1 VFIKA
6 PRDPSFVYDCIRRL
20 VHPFVVFP
28 KAVDA
33 NVFCLLA
40 TCMAIPMAQAIPQTN
55 LGTVDVDMEIS
66 SDLGYHA
73 EEDNIDIDIDF
84 SEEPVSRVDDAFMID
99 DDSFQTEATSN
110 QVSPDLYN
118 DDEMIDGDGTDA
130 VHKNEYNQDEEFRDR
145 SVDGE
150 SDVDILEED
159 EAVIGNEYSAEAV
172 AVHVQEPQHFHSS
185 TEKPHDSASALR
197 SELESN
203 NQISEPQDQIEARLK
218 IANSDEYTQQPPEQ
232 EHLEGPVNGADFPDE
247 DRNEFDI
254 DDQHSFHEET
264 PYQAD
269 KLGLGQQEKSPDFI
283 EGTNAVHA
291 TQVLQ
296 AVDDL
301 SKTSTLVAD
310 NIASW
315 VHRPAAEAEIDQ
327 SPHHG
332 LTNGEHRGGPVL
344 HPVIV
349 VYEDNEIYLFPPKNQ
364 DTSNTYFLE
373 DESLAASS
381 MKELFGA
388 CRTVLGES
396 INDDLELEL
405 DVAELGLTLSED
417 SPHSDTSTLT
427 SFLDLYLQLCRHDH
441 IEAPGPL
448 FVTLSTKF
456 RYSACL
462 TRLTDAV
469 KEGKGLSQLHMLDE
483 YNHSDE
489 SLEEK
494 ESYANLAGDQRNTQV
509 GEECTQGTQAATP
522 THHANLDPAQ
532 MTRYLDTPEF
542 VEDEPAYP
550 DVSHET
556 VETSAPIA
564 EQTEGKTVGLP
575 GEQDEADEV
584 LSHIDVIYDPGESH
598 EDDLIDFE
606 DAEDDENAF
615 MAHQGEN
622 LHMLSTDNSIASAR
636 AQPKLSGNDL
646 IFHREYDL
654 DDTGENLV
662 HALQG
667 DAATAEDAIDRRDV
681 AEVDY
686 EDEDNL
692 DDVEPQDSSQLE
704 NTANTAPV
712 IDAPLE
718 QQEPSDQ
725 DHLAEYEQPDPLIH
739 EAELEESLVGN
750 EMAVASIIIAPKRS
764 DDEHVDEDAWEKEDT
779 DVNSQ
784 ATVYT
789 DRDSP
794 RVAGIPKH
802 SPTHFT
808 EKLPIGK
815 GARDV
820 IAMLPREQVDGV
832 DADLQQAR
840 VASNGQ
846 LSTRAAPI
854 GPKSLS
860 KKRSWIE
867 HKEGDHRPDVAKQ
880 VKKPRSASDQ
890 LSTES

>member
-1 VFIKA
+1 VF
-6 PRDPSFVYDCIRRL
+6 L
-20 VHPFVVFP
+20 
-28 KAVDA
+28 KAVDT
-33 NVFCLLA
+33 NVFGILA
-40 TCMAIPMAQAIPQTN
+40 TRMAITMAQAIPQTN
-55 LGTVDVDMEIS
+55 LGTVDMDMEIS

-73 EEDNIDIDIDF
+73 GEDNIDIDIDF
-84 SEEPVSRVDDAFMID
+84 SEEPASRVEDAFMID
-99 DDSFQTEATSN
+99 DDSFEAEATSD

-150 SDVDILEED
+150 SDVDILEKD
-159 EAVIGNEYSAEAV
+159 EAVIENNYSAEAV
-172 AVHVQEPQHFHSS
+172 AVHVQEPQHFLSN
-185 TEKPHDSASALR
+185 TEKRHDSASALR
-197 SELESN
+197 SELDGS
-203 NQISEPQDQIEARLK
+203 NQISEPQDQIVAHLK
-218 IANSDEYTQQPPEQ
+218 IANSDEYTQQPSEQ
-232 EHLEGPVNGADFPDE
+232 DHLEGSVNGADFSDE

-254 DDQHSFHEET
+254 DDQHSFHQET
-264 PYQAD
+264 LHQAD
-269 KLGLGQQEKSPDFI
+269 KLGLGQREKSPDLI

-291 TQVLQ
+291 PQVLR

-301 SKTSTLVAD
+301 SKTSTVVAD

-315 VHRPAAEAEIDQ
+315 VHHPAAEAELGQ
-327 SPHHG
+327 SPHYG
-332 LTNGEHRGGPVL
+332 LTNGEHQGGPLL

-427 SFLDLYLQLCRHDH
+427 SLLDIYLQLCRHDH

-448 FVTLSTKF
+448 FVTLSTAF

-469 KEGKGLSQLHMLDE
+469 KEGKGLSQLHMLDK

-494 ESYANLAGDQRNTQV
+494 ETYAIVNGDQRKTQV
-509 GEECTQGTQAATP
+509 GEERTQGTQAATP
-522 THHANLDPAQ
+522 TNHANLDPSQ
-532 MTRYLDTPEF
+532 MRIYQDTPEF

-550 DVSHET
+550 DVNHET
-556 VETSAPIA
+556 AETSIPIE
-564 EQTEGKTVGLP
+564 EQTEGETVGLP

-584 LSHIDVIYDPGESH
+584 HSQIDVIYDPGESH

-615 MAHQGEN
+615 TVHHGEN
-622 LHMLSTDNSIASAR
+622 LHMLSTDNSIASAT
-636 AQPKLSGNDL
+636 AQPKLSGNGVSH
-646 IFHREYDL
+646 HREDDL

-662 HALQG
+662 HDLQG
-667 DAATAEDAIDRRDV
+667 DAATAEDAVDQREVD
-681 AEVDY
+681 EVDY

-692 DDVEPQDSSQLE
+692 DHVEPQDSSQLE
-704 NTANTAPV
+704 NAANTAPV

-718 QQEPSDQ
+718 QRKLSDQ
-725 DHLAEYEQPDPLIH
+725 DLMAQYEQPDPLIYG
-739 EAELEESLVGN
+739 AELEESLLGN
-750 EMAVASIIIAPKRS
+750 EMAVENTAMAQKRS
-764 DDEHVDEDAWEKEDT
+764 DDQHVDEDAWEKEDT
-779 DVNSQ
+779 DVNTQ

-789 DRDSP
+789 DTDSP
-794 RVAGIPKH
+794 RVAGIPKD
-802 SPTHFT
+802 SPKHFT
-808 EKLPIGK
+808 EKNPMSS
-815 GARDV
+815 A
-820 IAMLPREQVDGV
+820 
-832 DADLQQAR
+832 
-840 VASNGQ
+840 ASKVQ

-854 GPKSLS
+854 FPKSLS

-867 HKEGDHRPDVAKQ
+867 RKEGDHGSDIAKQ
-880 VKKPRSASDQ
+880 VKRPRSASDQ